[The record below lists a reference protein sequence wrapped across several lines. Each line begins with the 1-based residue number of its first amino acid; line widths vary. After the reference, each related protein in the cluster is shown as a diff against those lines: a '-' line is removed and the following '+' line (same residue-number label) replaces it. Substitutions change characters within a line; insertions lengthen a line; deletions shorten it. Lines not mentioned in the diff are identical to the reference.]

1 MVLVVIIYLLL
12 LVIRNKVYIHSTFQ
26 FVNKNETASY
36 YKKLLKEINP
46 INLRRSNKFDV
57 LAVYGACN
65 CMINQNYE
73 ETLNIYLASEYG
85 VISGILKVLPTLDNK
100 DNIIMPFD
108 FLNTNGNNAGF
119 NISSALKSKG
129 ESILINSNNFSFEQS
144 LKYAYFKANSQN
156 NFETIIGAI
165 DESLEHIENI
175 NNILDTK
182 TTNTKDSVSFI
193 YCNNNKENAIAEIK
207 DIKEFSSKN
216 SLNDYINHHKDYN
229 IIIYK
234 ENNLSP
240 STQTASDLINNLKL
254 NSNFI
259 LVKYTKVSNFII
271 KVDFT

>member
-1 MVLVVIIYLLL
+1 M
-12 LVIRNKVYIHSTFQ
+12 YIHSTFQ
-26 FVNKNETASY
+26 FANKNETASY
-36 YKKLLKEINP
+36 YKKLLKEINT

-65 CMINQNYE
+65 CMLNQNYE
-73 ETLNIYLASEYG
+73 EILNIYLASEYG
-85 VISGILKVLPTLDNK
+85 VISGILKVLSTLDNK

-119 NISSALKSKG
+119 NISSALKTKG

-144 LKYAYFKANSQN
+144 LKYAYFKANRQN

-165 DESLEHIENI
+165 DESLDQIENI

-182 TTNTKDSVSFI
+182 TNNTKDSVSFI

-207 DIKEFSSKN
+207 DIKEFSSKY
-216 SLNDYINHHKDYN
+216 SLNEYINHHKDYN

-271 KVDFT
+271 KVDFI